1 MGRRE
6 VNPLP
11 PAWLLAGVLAI
22 GWLGGGLSAWLF
34 LRAGCKAPRVS
45 RQPARPDVT
54 VAERPAARV
63 SRIPRPAE
71 AAPPVPPPERP
82 ERPERPGRGLLDLSD
97 EEIDALPAEL
107 PAAERAQR
115 RKLPG
120 PRKPDLRNI

>member
-11 PAWLLAGVLAI
+11 PAWLLAGILAI
-22 GWLGGGLSAWLF
+22 GWLGGGLSAWLI
-34 LRAGCKAPRVS
+34 LRAGRKAPRVS

-82 ERPERPGRGLLDLSD
+82 ERGLLDLSD
-97 EEIDALPAEL
+97 KEIDALPAEL

-115 RKLPG
+115 RKLRG

>member
-11 PAWLLAGVLAI
+11 PAWLLAGILAI
-22 GWLGGGLSAWLF
+22 GWLGGGLSAWLI
-34 LRAGCKAPRVS
+34 LRAGRKAPRVS
-45 RQPARPDVT
+45 RRPARPDVP

-82 ERPERPGRGLLDLSD
+82 ERRLLDLSD

>member
-6 VNPLP
+6 VNRLP
-11 PAWLLAGVLAI
+11 PAWLLAGILAI
-22 GWLGGGLSAWLF
+22 GWLGGGLSAWLI
-34 LRAGCKAPRVS
+34 LRAGRKAPRVS

-63 SRIPRPAE
+63 SRIPRLAE

-82 ERPERPGRGLLDLSD
+82 ERRLLDLSD

>member
-1 MGRRE
+1 MNR
-6 VNPLP
+6 LP
-11 PAWLLAGVLAI
+11 PAWLLAGILAI
-22 GWLGGGLSAWLF
+22 GWLGGGLSAWLI
-34 LRAGCKAPRVS
+34 LRAGRKAPRVS
-45 RQPARPDVT
+45 RQPARPDVP

-82 ERPERPGRGLLDLSD
+82 ERRLLDLSD